1 MKTRT
6 LFCISV
12 LAILLLASGAD
23 ARRATLSPVKA
34 AAIVSPSDERDSR
47 VLLFFELPADVM
59 NSKAKVDFATLHCKA
74 QVTGAGM
81 GQIDV
86 FPVTAEWKD
95 RGPLSWNDQWKKPG
109 GDYNADFSMSNY
121 NLKSEF
127 GAKEIAIDVTEIV
140 QKWQSGELANN
151 GIVLKL
157 SDDDLKTFSD
167 LRCSLDKEKVILKV
181 LYSYEYE

>member
-1 MKTRT
+1 
-6 LFCISV
+6 
-12 LAILLLASGAD
+12 
-23 ARRATLSPVKA
+23 
-34 AAIVSPSDERDSR
+34 
-47 VLLFFELPADVM
+47 
-59 NSKAKVDFATLHCKA
+59 
-74 QVTGAGM
+74 
-81 GQIDV
+81 
-86 FPVTAEWKD
+86 
-95 RGPLSWNDQWKKPG
+95 
-109 GDYNADFSMSNY
+109 MSNY